1 MPTGLWRCRS
11 PLGFTPRPHLLSVG
25 VFFVSRIAARRASD
39 PARIGRFRVVGVLGA
54 GGMGTVYAAVGELG
68 ERVAVKAVHA
78 GQAADGQF
86 RARFRREVQVLRR
99 VVGPCLVP
107 LLEADPEADIPWL
120 ATAYAPGLTLG
131 EHTAVHGPLAGIQ
144 LHLFA
149 AGTAGALAAVH
160 AAGVV
165 HRDLKPANVILTPDG
180 PRVLDFGIAHVV
192 DGTAVTRTGMLTG
205 TPGWLSPE
213 YYRDGTA
220 GPPGDV
226 FAWGALLAFAA
237 TGRHPFG
244 TGNAEAVAFR
254 VLNAEPDLGG
264 VPNDMLSLV
273 ASCLAKDP
281 GHRPSSAVVAQKTAE
296 LLGEQ
301 ATQVLGDVHD
311 RPTEVPNLIAE
322 QWHPPTVENPSWPA
336 AVIRPPYSRARLIV
350 AAAAVFVAAATGT
363 WFALAPGD
371 APARATHSQQP
382 AVVRSTP
389 AATPAATTSSLART
403 AVAESQ
409 TPTAAA
415 SSALTQTQVVT
426 LSPWSPGGTPAT
438 GITITDRTSG
448 SCFGS
453 AESTMRTDA
462 WRCTAG
468 DRILDPCFSPDSD
481 PSENSALCLDG
492 APDRMVELSVP
503 EGFPGNNNHMPGGPD
518 IEPIILV
525 LTNGARCSFAGGGTA
540 TLAGQ
545 RLNYG
550 CDNGGYLYG
559 YPNKTAAVWTIS
571 YAAPGSGAS
580 VSTPITT
587 VYQ

>member
-1 MPTGLWRCRS
+1 M
-11 PLGFTPRPHLLSVG
+11 
-25 VFFVSRIAARRASD
+25 AARRASD

-54 GGMGTVYAAVGELG
+54 GGMGTVYAAVGERG
-68 ERVAVKAVHA
+68 EQVAVKTVHA
-78 GQAADGQF
+78 GQAADDQF
-86 RARFRREVQVLRR
+86 RARFRREVTLLRR
-99 VVGPCLVP
+99 VSGPCLVP

-120 ATAYAPGLTLG
+120 ATAYVPGSTLG
-131 EHTAVHGPLAGIQ
+131 DHTAVHGPLTGIQ

-165 HRDLKPANVILTPDG
+165 HRDLKPANVILAPDG
-180 PRVLDFGIAHVV
+180 PRVLDFGIAHVA

-213 YYRDGTA
+213 YYRDGTT

-254 VLNAEPDLGG
+254 VLSAEPDLAG
-264 VPNDMLSLV
+264 VPDDLLSLV
-273 ASCLAKDP
+273 TACLAKDP
-281 GHRPSSAVVAQKTAE
+281 GYRPSSAVVAQKTGE

-301 ATQVLGDVHD
+301 ATQILGDVHD

-322 QWHPPTVENPSWPA
+322 QWHPPTVEDPAWPA
-336 AVIRPPYSRARLIV
+336 PDIRRPGRRAWLIV
-350 AAAAVFVAAATGT
+350 AAAAVFASAATGT
-363 WFALAPGD
+363 WFALASGH
-371 APARATHSQQP
+371 APARATHSPQ
-382 AVVRSTP
+382 ATAVRSTP
-389 AATPAATTSSLART
+389 AAEPAAPTSPLAHPAT
-403 AVAESQ
+403 SESQ
-409 TPTAAA
+409 TTTAAA
-415 SSALTQTQVVT
+415 SSALAQTQVVT

-438 GITITDRTSG
+438 GITITDRASG
-448 SCFGS
+448 SCFGT

-468 DRILDPCFSPDSD
+468 DRILDPCFSPDSN
-481 PSENSALCLDG
+481 PAATSALCLDG
-492 APDRMVELSVP
+492 APDRMVELSVA

-525 LTNGARCSFAGGGTA
+525 LANDAHCSFAGGGTA

-559 YPNKTAAVWTIS
+559 YPNKTATLWTIS

>member
-1 MPTGLWRCRS
+1 M
-11 PLGFTPRPHLLSVG
+11 
-25 VFFVSRIAARRASD
+25 
-39 PARIGRFRVVGVLGA
+39 RIGRFRVVGVLGA
-54 GGMGTVYAAVGELG
+54 GGMGTVYAAVGERG

-78 GQAADGQF
+78 GQAADDQF
-86 RARFRREVQVLRR
+86 RARFRREVHVLRR
-99 VVGPCLVP
+99 VSGPCLVP
-107 LLEADPEADIPWL
+107 LLDADPEAEIPWL
-120 ATAYAPGLTLG
+120 ATAFVPGLTLG
-131 EHTAVHGPLAGIQ
+131 DHIAAHGPLAGIQ

-160 AAGVV
+160 AVEVV
-165 HRDLKPANVILTPDG
+165 HRDLKPANVILAPDG
-180 PRVLDFGIAHVV
+180 PRVLDFGIAHVA

-213 YYRDGTA
+213 YYRHGTA
-220 GPPGDV
+220 GPAGDV
-226 FAWGALLAFAA
+226 FTWGALLAFAA

-254 VLNAEPDLGG
+254 VLNADPDLDG
-264 VPNDMLSLV
+264 VPADLLGLV
-273 ASCLAKDP
+273 TACLAKDP
-281 GHRPSSAVVAQKTAE
+281 ARRPSSAAVAKQSAE

-301 ATQVLGDVHD
+301 VTQVLGDVHD

-322 QWHPPTVENPSWPA
+322 QWHPPTVEDPVWPA
-336 AVIRPPYSRARLIV
+336 PAPRRPGRRTMITAAAAAAFTV
-350 AAAAVFVAAATGT
+350 AAAGT
-363 WFALAPGD
+363 WVALAPDHSAARG
-371 APARATHSQQP
+371 AHSPQPTTAHSTRATAPH
-382 AVVRSTP
+382 
-389 AATPAATTSSLART
+389 ATTSPLAHSVT
-403 AVAESQ
+403 TTSQ
-409 TPTAAA
+409 TPTPAT
-415 SSALTQTQVVT
+415 SSAPPQTQVVT
-426 LSPWSPGGTPAT
+426 LSPWSPDGTPAT
-438 GITITDRTSG
+438 GITITDRASG
-448 SCFGS
+448 SCFGT

-481 PSENSALCLDG
+481 PSDTSALCLDE

-503 EGFPGNNNHMPGGPD
+503 DGFPGNNNHMPGGPD
-518 IEPIILV
+518 IEPITLV
-525 LTNGARCSFAGGGTA
+525 LANGARCSFAGGGTA

-559 YPNKTAAVWTIS
+559 YPNKTAALWTIS
-571 YAAPGSGAS
+571 YAAPDSGAS

>member
-1 MPTGLWRCRS
+1 M
-11 PLGFTPRPHLLSVG
+11 
-25 VFFVSRIAARRASD
+25 
-39 PARIGRFRVVGVLGA
+39 VGVLGA
-54 GGMGTVYAAVGELG
+54 GGMGTVYAAVGERG

-78 GQAADGQF
+78 GQAADHQF

-99 VVGPCLVP
+99 VSGPCLVP
-107 LLEADPEADIPWL
+107 LLEADPEAEIPWL
-120 ATAYAPGLTLG
+120 ATAYVPGLTLA
-131 EHTAVHGPLAGIQ
+131 EHTAAHGPLAGIQ

-165 HRDLKPANVILTPDG
+165 HRDLKPANVILAPDG
-180 PRVLDFGIAHVV
+180 PRVLDFGIAHVA

-254 VLNAEPDLGG
+254 VLSAEPDLDG
-264 VPNDMLSLV
+264 VPDDMLSLV
-273 ASCLAKDP
+273 TACLAKDP
-281 GHRPSSAVVAQKTAE
+281 GHRPSSAAVAHKTAE

-311 RPTEVPNLIAE
+311 RPTEFPNLIAE
-322 QWHPPTVENPSWPA
+322 QWHPPTVEDPA
-336 AVIRPPYSRARLIV
+336 WLASATRPPHGRARLIV
-350 AAAAVFVAAATGT
+350 VAAAVFAAAATGT
-363 WFALAPGD
+363 WFALAPGH
-371 APARATHSQQP
+371 ASARATHSPQP
-382 AVVRSTP
+382 VAARSTP
-389 AATPAATTSSLART
+389 GATPAATTSSLARS

-409 TPTAAA
+409 PPTAAA
-415 SSALTQTQVVT
+415 SSAPTQTQVIT

-438 GITITDRTSG
+438 GITITDRASG
-448 SCFGS
+448 SCFGT

-481 PSENSALCLDG
+481 PSDISALCLDG

-503 EGFPGNNNHMPGGPD
+503 EGFPGNNDHMPGGPD
-518 IEPIILV
+518 IEPISVV
-525 LTNGARCSFAGGGTA
+525 LANGARCSFAGGGTA

>member
-1 MPTGLWRCRS
+1 M
-11 PLGFTPRPHLLSVG
+11 
-25 VFFVSRIAARRASD
+25 SRIAARRPSD
-39 PARIGRFRVVGVLGA
+39 PIRIGRFRVVGVLGA
-54 GGMGTVYAAVGELG
+54 GGMGTVYAAVGERD

-78 GQAADGQF
+78 GQAADDQF

-99 VVGPCLVP
+99 VSGPCLVP

-120 ATAYAPGLTLG
+120 ATAYVPGLTLA
-131 EHTAVHGPLAGIQ
+131 EHTAMRGPLAGIQ

-149 AGTAGALAAVH
+149 AGTAEALAAVH

-165 HRDLKPANVILTPDG
+165 HRDLKPANVILAPDG
-180 PRVLDFGIAHVV
+180 PRVLDFGIAHVA
-192 DGTAVTRTGMLTG
+192 DGTAVTRTGTLTG

-213 YYRDGTA
+213 YYRDGTS

-254 VLNAEPDLGG
+254 VLSTEPDLDG
-264 VPNDMLSLV
+264 VPDDMLSLV
-273 ASCLAKDP
+273 TACLAKDP
-281 GHRPSSAVVAQKTAE
+281 GHRPSSAAVAQKTAE

-322 QWHPPTVENPSWPA
+322 QWHPPTLEDPAWPA
-336 AVIRPPYSRARLIV
+336 TAIRPPYRRAPLIAV
-350 AAAAVFVAAATGT
+350 AAAVFAAAATGT
-363 WFALAPGD
+363 WFAVDPDQAS
-371 APARATHSQQP
+371 ARATHSPQL
-382 AVVRSTP
+382 AAARSTP
-389 AATPAATTSSLART
+389 GATPAAATSHLARS
-403 AVAESQ
+403 AVTESQ

-415 SSALTQTQVVT
+415 SSAPTQTQVVT

-438 GITITDRTSG
+438 GITITDRASG
-448 SCFGS
+448 SCFGT

-481 PSENSALCLDG
+481 PSDSSALCLDG

-503 EGFPGNNNHMPGGPD
+503 EGFPGNNDHMPGGPD

-525 LTNGARCSFAGGGTA
+525 LVNGARCSFAGGGTA
-540 TLAGQ
+540 TLAGL

-559 YPNKTAAVWTIS
+559 YPNKTAVMWTIP

>member
-1 MPTGLWRCRS
+1 
-11 PLGFTPRPHLLSVG
+11 
-25 VFFVSRIAARRASD
+25 
-39 PARIGRFRVVGVLGA
+39 VLGA
-54 GGMGTVYAAVGELG
+54 GGMGTVYAAVGERG
-68 ERVAVKAVHA
+68 ERVGVKAGHA
-78 GQAADGQF
+78 GQAADDQF

-99 VVGPCLVP
+99 VSGPCLVL

-120 ATAYAPGLTLG
+120 ATAYVPGLTLG
-131 EHTAVHGPLAGIQ
+131 EHTAVHGPLVGIQ

-160 AAGVV
+160 ASGVV
-165 HRDLKPANVILTPDG
+165 HRDLKPANVILAPDG
-180 PRVLDFGIAHVV
+180 PRVLDFGIAHVA

-226 FAWGALLAFAA
+226 FAWGVLLAFAA
-237 TGRHPFG
+237 IGRHPFG

-254 VLNAEPDLGG
+254 VLSAEPDLDG
-264 VPNDMLSLV
+264 VPDDMLSLV
-273 ASCLAKDP
+273 TACLAKDP

-301 ATQVLGDVHD
+301 ATQVLGDARD

-322 QWHPPTVENPSWPA
+322 QWHPPTVEDSAWPA
-336 AVIRPPYSRARLIV
+336 SAIRPSCRRARLIV
-350 AAAAVFVAAATGT
+350 VAAAVFAAAATGT
-363 WFALAPGD
+363 WFALAPGH
-371 APARATHSQQP
+371 ASARATHSPQP
-382 AVVRSTP
+382 AAARST
-389 AATPAATTSSLART
+389 AGSTPAATTSPLARS
-403 AVAESQ
+403 AVTEPPP
-409 TPTAAA
+409 PTAAA
-415 SSALTQTQVVT
+415 SSAPTQTQVVT

-438 GITITDRTSG
+438 GITISDRASG
-448 SCFGS
+448 SCFGT

-481 PSENSALCLDG
+481 PSDTSALCLDG

-503 EGFPGNNNHMPGGPD
+503 EGFPGNNDHMPGGPD

-525 LTNGARCSFAGGGTA
+525 LANGARCSFAGGGTA

-580 VSTPITT
+580 LSTPITT

>member
-1 MPTGLWRCRS
+1 M
-11 PLGFTPRPHLLSVG
+11 
-25 VFFVSRIAARRASD
+25 
-39 PARIGRFRVVGVLGA
+39 VGVLGA
-54 GGMGTVYAAVGELG
+54 GGMGTVYAALGEQG

-78 GQAADGQF
+78 AQAADEQF

-99 VVGPCLVP
+99 VSGPCLVP
-107 LLEADPEADIPWL
+107 LLEADPEADVPWL
-120 ATAYAPGLTLG
+120 ATAFVPGLTLG
-131 EHTAVHGPLAGIQ
+131 EHVAVHGPLDGIQ

-149 AGTAGALAAVH
+149 AGTARAIEAVH
-160 AAGVV
+160 TAGVV
-165 HRDLKPANVILTPDG
+165 HRDLKPANVILAPDG

-220 GPPGDV
+220 GAPGDV

-264 VPNDMLSLV
+264 IPDDLLSLV
-273 ASCLAKDP
+273 TACLAKDP
-281 GHRPSSAVVAQKTAE
+281 SRRPSSAAIAQQTDQ
-296 LLGEQ
+296 LLGDQ
-301 ATQVLGDVHD
+301 VTQVLGDMHD
-311 RPTEVPNLIAE
+311 RPTQVPNLIAE
-322 QWHPPTVENPSWPA
+322 QWHPPTVQDPAWPA
-336 AVIRPPYSRARLIV
+336 PAPRRPGRRTWLAVV
-350 AAAAVFVAAATGT
+350 AAAVFATAATGT
-363 WFALAPGD
+363 WFALAAD
-371 APARATHSQQP
+371 HTPARGANSSPPTATHPTPATQP
-382 AVVRSTP
+382 AANTSPLAHTANTPSHSPTATAASTP
-389 AATPAATTSSLART
+389 
-403 AVAESQ
+403 E
-409 TPTAAA
+409 
-415 SSALTQTQVVT
+415 QTQVIT
-426 LSPWSPGGTPAT
+426 LSPWTPGGTPAT
-438 GITITDRTSG
+438 GITITGHASG
-448 SCFGS
+448 SCYET
-453 AESTMRTDA
+453 AESTMRLDA

-468 DRILDPCFSPDSD
+468 NRILDPCFSPDSD
-481 PSENSALCLDG
+481 PADTSALCLDG

-503 EGFPGNNNHMPGGPD
+503 DGFPGNNDHMPGGPD

-525 LTNGARCSFAGGGTA
+525 LANGTRCSFAGGGTS

-550 CDNGGYLYG
+550 CGDGGYLYG
-559 YPNKTAAVWTIS
+559 YPNKTAALWTIS
-571 YAAPGSGAS
+571 YAAPNSGTS

>member
-1 MPTGLWRCRS
+1 M
-11 PLGFTPRPHLLSVG
+11 
-25 VFFVSRIAARRASD
+25 
-39 PARIGRFRVVGVLGA
+39 
-54 GGMGTVYAAVGELG
+54 
-68 ERVAVKAVHA
+68 
-78 GQAADGQF
+78 
-86 RARFRREVQVLRR
+86 
-99 VVGPCLVP
+99 P

-120 ATAYAPGLTLG
+120 ATAYVPGSTLG

-165 HRDLKPANVILTPDG
+165 HRDLTRECDPGPGRTAGTGLRYRPRRRRHRGHPHRPAHRDPGLAE
-180 PRVLDFGIAHVV
+180 PRVLPWQHRRAARGV
-192 DGTAVTRTGMLTG
+192 
-205 TPGWLSPE
+205 
-213 YYRDGTA
+213 Y
-220 GPPGDV
+220 
-226 FAWGALLAFAA
+226 AWGALLAFAA

-254 VLNAEPDLGG
+254 VLNAEPDLDG
-264 VPNDMLSLV
+264 VPDDMLNLV
-273 ASCLAKDP
+273 TACLAKDP
-281 GHRPSSAVVAQKTAE
+281 DHRPPSAGVAQETAE
-296 LLGEQ
+296 LLGKQ

-322 QWHPPTVENPSWPA
+322 QWHPPTVEDPA
-336 AVIRPPYSRARLIV
+336 WSAAAIRPPYRRARLIV
-350 AAAAVFVAAATGT
+350 VAATVFAAAATGT
-363 WFALAPGD
+363 WFALAPGH
-371 APARATHSQQP
+371 APARATHSPQS
-382 AVVRSTP
+382 AAARSTP
-389 AATPAATTSSLART
+389 GATPAATTSSLART
-403 AVAESQ
+403 AVTESQ

-415 SSALTQTQVVT
+415 SSATQTQVVT

-438 GITITDRTSG
+438 GITMTDRASG
-448 SCFGS
+448 SCFGT

-481 PSENSALCLDG
+481 PADTSALCLDG
-492 APDRMVELSVP
+492 APGRMVELSVP
-503 EGFPGNNNHMPGGPD
+503 EGFPGNNNYMPGGTD
-518 IEPIILV
+518 IESIIFALAD
-525 LTNGARCSFAGGGTA
+525 GARCSFSGGGTL

-545 RLNYG
+545 RLKYG

-571 YAAPGSGAS
+571 YTAPGSGSS
-580 VSTPITT
+580 VSTSITT

>member
-1 MPTGLWRCRS
+1 M
-11 PLGFTPRPHLLSVG
+11 
-25 VFFVSRIAARRASD
+25 
-39 PARIGRFRVVGVLGA
+39 VGVLGA
-54 GGMGTVYAAVGELG
+54 GGMGTVYAAVGERG
-68 ERVAVKAVHA
+68 ERIAVKAVHV
-78 GQAADGQF
+78 GQAADDQF

-99 VVGPCLVP
+99 VSGPCLVP
-107 LLEADPEADIPWL
+107 LLEADHEADVPWL
-120 ATAYAPGLTLG
+120 AAAYVPGLTLG

-165 HRDLKPANVILTPDG
+165 HRDLKPANVILAPDG
-180 PRVLDFGIAHVV
+180 PRVLDFGIAHVT

-213 YYRDGTA
+213 YYRDGAA

-226 FAWGALLAFAA
+226 FAWGVLLAFAA

-254 VLNAEPDLGG
+254 VLSAEPDLDG
-264 VPNDMLSLV
+264 VPDDMLSLV
-273 ASCLAKDP
+273 TACLAKDP

-301 ATQVLGDVHD
+301 ATQVLGNVHD

-322 QWHPPTVENPSWPA
+322 QWHPPTVEDPAWPA
-336 AVIRPPYSRARLIV
+336 SAIRPPHRRARLIV
-350 AAAAVFVAAATGT
+350 VAAAVFAAAATGT
-363 WFALAPGD
+363 WFALDPGH
-371 APARATHSQQP
+371 ASARATHSPQS
-382 AVVRSTP
+382 ASNRSTP
-389 AATPAATTSSLART
+389 GATPAATTSPLARS
-403 AVAESQ
+403 AVTESQ

-415 SSALTQTQVVT
+415 SSAPTQTQVVT

-438 GITITDRTSG
+438 GITITDRASG
-448 SCFGS
+448 SCFGT

-468 DRILDPCFSPDSD
+468 DRILDPCFSLDTD
-481 PSENSALCLDG
+481 PSDTSALCLDG

-518 IEPIILV
+518 IEPITLV
-525 LTNGARCSFAGGGTA
+525 LAKGARCSFTGGGTA

-559 YPNKTAAVWTIS
+559 YPNKTAALWTIS